1 MKKKIVDLESRF
13 WSGSE
18 VHSGVKLLET
28 FFQFNDLVTTRE
40 MLNKIMI
47 SAIKKKPVP
56 PQDAA
61 AVFHFYLALRSF
73 VRACFL
79 ISWKRNQWASGASPE
94 NDSLIKTGN
103 LSVEEYRDPV
113 RVFRKAFKAYR
124 RKEYEAFLSSVV
136 YFSLSDSGCKE
147 EQKMVGPYIYLVKML
162 EAAYVIVE
170 RRVELGKER
179 WLG

>member
-1 MKKKIVDLESRF
+1 MMKKKNLDLEARF

-28 FFQFNDLVTTRE
+28 FFQFNDPVTARE
-40 MLNKIMI
+40 MLNNIIMYAGKEK
-47 SAIKKKPVP
+47 SVP
-56 PQDAA
+56 AQDAA

-79 ISWKRNQWASGASPE
+79 ISWKRNKWASNASSG
-94 NDSLIKTGN
+94 NGSLIITGN
-103 LSVEEYRDPV
+103 LSDEEYRDPV
-113 RVFRKAFKAYR
+113 RVLRKAFKAYR
-124 RKEYEAFLSSVV
+124 RKEYEAFLSSAV

-147 EQKMVGPYIYLVKML
+147 ERKMVGPYIHLVKML

-170 RRVELGKER
+170 GAGNE
-179 WLG
+179 

>member
-1 MKKKIVDLESRF
+1 MMKKKNLDLEARF

-28 FFQFNDLVTTRE
+28 FFHFNDPATARK

-47 SAIKKKPVP
+47 SAVKKKSVP
-56 PQDAA
+56 AQDAT

-79 ISWKRNQWASGASPE
+79 ISKKRNKWTVEGSPE
-94 NDSLIKTGN
+94 NNASLMMGS

-113 RVFRKAFKAYR
+113 RVFRKAFKAYT
-124 RKEYEAFLSSVV
+124 RKEYEEFLSSVV
-136 YFSLSDSGCKE
+136 YFSLSHSGCEE
-147 EQKMVGPYIYLVKML
+147 EQRIIGPYIHLVEML
-162 EAAYVIVE
+162 EAAYVIVGRAE
-170 RRVELGKER
+170 KE
-179 WLG
+179 